1 MLRQP
6 LPSQNPHRCGES
18 RGQAPA
24 AGRTLGRS
32 SKRRSN
38 IRVSAT
44 NCRSTPGRPRAPAL
58 FVGQL
63 DIERFIN
70 IGDILDGLGL
80 RLAED
85 EERGTGVLIHGDRD
99 TRPGQADL
107 NLFVLPK
114 SGTDKTAKIGFWR
127 LSVGSLGI
135 PETFGPA
142 GAAIP
147 SNSLLPP

>member
-1 MLRQP
+1 VG
-6 LPSQNPHRCGES
+6 N
-18 RGQAPA
+18 PA
-24 AGRTLGRS
+24 ARRRLPGALWVDPPNGGLTFASPQQTVVVLQVGREL
-32 SKRRSN
+32 
-38 IRVSAT
+38 
-44 NCRSTPGRPRAPAL
+44 PPL

-127 LSVGSLGI
+127 FCRLVL
-135 PETFGPA
+135 
-142 GAAIP
+142 
-147 SNSLLPP
+147 

>member
-1 MLRQP
+1 VG
-6 LPSQNPHRCGES
+6 N
-18 RGQAPA
+18 PA
-24 AGRTLGRS
+24 ARRRLPGALWVDPPNGGLTFASPQQTVVVLQVGREL
-32 SKRRSN
+32 
-38 IRVSAT
+38 
-44 NCRSTPGRPRAPAL
+44 PPL